1 MKYNPDIIKSN
12 RKTVSIEV
20 SADGKVTLRVP
31 ERMTYREIE
40 KFVES
45 RSAWIE
51 KTLARYNNLTD
62 TDLVPFTDEE
72 LSQMTLK
79 AKLIIPPR
87 VEYYAKLMDVSYN
100 KVSVRT
106 VKTRW
111 GSCSSSKNLSF
122 NSLLVLTPPEVMDS
136 VIVHELCHL
145 KEMNHS
151 KRFYNEIYKVMP
163 DYDKY
168 EAWLK
173 SNSIRF
179 IGRLKK

>member
-1 MKYNPDIIKSN
+1 
-12 RKTVSIEV
+12 
-20 SADGKVTLRVP
+20 
-31 ERMTYREIE
+31 
-40 KFVES
+40 
-45 RSAWIE
+45 
-51 KTLARYNNLTD
+51 
-62 TDLVPFTDEE
+62 
-72 LSQMTLK
+72 
-79 AKLIIPPR
+79 
-87 VEYYAKLMDVSYN
+87 MDVSYN

-179 IGRLKK
+179 ISRLSK